1 MQLSGKKHTPAVC
14 TLFTSLWCG
23 ARPKLSGS
31 LIAKVSTCIKAS
43 LAGFSAP
50 VYPGI
55 ANMKVENIEILH
67 QPYALWLNKEIFR
80 EDFCEIAADQQ
91 VIIHSW
97 SDLSHSSMNLL
108 CEAWI
113 WDDGKCWIKPLCQ
126 TFSLELNYPDKLWKS
141 ILKERTVTK
150 SYSDNDWISLDIWI
164 FSNFG
169 YLQF

>member
-97 SDLSHSSMNLL
+97 GNLSHSSVNLL
-108 CEAWI
+108 REYGMTGNVESYPFVRPFHWN
-113 WDDGKCWIKPLCQ
+113 Q
-126 TFSLELNYPDKLWKS
+126 TEPTQALEINTQGTDS
-141 ILKERTVTK
+141 H
-150 SYSDNDWISLDIWI
+150 
-164 FSNFG
+164 
-169 YLQF
+169 